1 MKCFQVSLQ
10 CKKKKKK
17 NATALRN
24 ILSTKLASLSCSQFL
39 CVDFGIKI
47 TFGP

>member
-1 MKCFQVSLQ
+1 MKCFQVSLE
-10 CKKKKKK
+10 CKKKEK